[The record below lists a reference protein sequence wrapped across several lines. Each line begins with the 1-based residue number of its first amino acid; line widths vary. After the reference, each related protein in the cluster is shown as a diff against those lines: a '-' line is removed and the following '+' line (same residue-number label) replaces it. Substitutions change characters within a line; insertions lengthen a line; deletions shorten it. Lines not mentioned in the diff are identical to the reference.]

1 MNKDSKKNPAPIAPV
16 NAGVENASGLKFK
29 TPSAS
34 PKAGKLVKKTGN
46 AKGGTDPYKQAKPAR
61 KNVKHAGAVN
71 PGARYGVGVKMV
83 ASVAP
88 EATSTQSNGRI
99 FKSAVMRQ
107 RPNFQSGSAD
117 LN

>member
-16 NAGVENASGLKFK
+16 SAGTENASGLKFN

-34 PKAGKLVKKTGN
+34 PKAGKLVKK
-46 AKGGTDPYKQAKPAR
+46 KGAQAADPTRMAKPAR
-61 KNVKHAGAVN
+61 SNVKHAGAKGT
-71 PGARYGVGVKMV
+71 GARYGVGVKMV
-83 ASVAP
+83 ATVAP

>member
-16 NAGVENASGLKFK
+16 SAGTENASGLKFK

-34 PKAGKLVKKTGN
+34 PKGGTLVKK
-46 AKGGTDPYKQAKPAR
+46 KGAQAADPTKMAKPAR
-61 KNVKHAGAVN
+61 SNVKHAGAKN
-71 PGARYGVGVKMV
+71 YGARYGVGVKFQ
-83 ASVAP
+83 ASMAP
-88 EATSTQSNGRI
+88 EAGATQSNGRVFSPAI
-99 FKSAVMRQ
+99 MRQ

>member
-1 MNKDSKKNPAPIAPV
+1 MNKDSKKNSAPIAPV
-16 NAGVENASGLKFK
+16 SAGTENASGLKFK

-34 PKAGKLVKKTGN
+34 PKAGKLVKK
-46 AKGGTDPYKQAKPAR
+46 KGAQAGDPTKMAKPAR
-61 KNVKHAGAVN
+61 SNVKAAGAVN
-71 PGARYGVGVKMV
+71 AGARYGVGVKMV

-88 EATSTQSNGRI
+88 EAGATQSNGRL
-99 FKSAVMRQ
+99 FASAVKRQ

>member
-16 NAGVENASGLKFK
+16 SAGKENASGLKF
-29 TPSAS
+29 TSPSAS
-34 PKAGKLVKKTGN
+34 PSKGTLVKK
-46 AKGGTDPYKQAKPAR
+46 KGAQAGDPTKMAKPAR
-61 KNVKHAGAVN
+61 SNVKHAGAKGA
-71 PGARYGVGVKMV
+71 GARYGVGVKFQ

-88 EATSTQSNGRI
+88 EAGATQSNGRVFSPAI
-99 FKSAVMRQ
+99 MRQ